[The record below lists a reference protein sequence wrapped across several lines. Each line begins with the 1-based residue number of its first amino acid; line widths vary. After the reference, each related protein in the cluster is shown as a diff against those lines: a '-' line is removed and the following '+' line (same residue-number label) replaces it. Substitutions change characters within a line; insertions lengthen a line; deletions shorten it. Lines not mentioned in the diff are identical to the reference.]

1 MICFQLDFLNFK
13 NSSLWSSNSSK
24 FHENLT
30 DRSILF
36 ANKNG
41 HHRKFDTKKL
51 CEEMVNPIAFFAF
64 LTTISQFI
72 NILGDDIGFEEKTR
86 MPYMLCWGG
95 SPHYQRANNRCK
107 HITSR
112 STRSFFQEVYDSCN
126 CYFCLIAKLV

>member
-51 CEEMVNPIAFFAF
+51 CEESVNPIAFFAF

-95 SPHYQRANNRCK
+95 SPR
-107 HITSR
+107 
-112 STRSFFQEVYDSCN
+112 
-126 CYFCLIAKLV
+126 